1 MIEQNF
7 NFFILVMI
15 SLTTSTRKPQ
25 RGADTKYEIIFV
37 SGDSPVRPSRA
48 SVEGSS
54 KCSRPQALLS
64 HPLHHPLER
73 SISSRSRMA
82 TSGSWQRDWRKEHKQ
97 QILGVFVRKTSRC
110 CHMVPLPPSHRSEL
124 SHRATSNKG
133 SWEIGVLFE
142 YPYLQLKNQGFCS

>member
-7 NFFILVMI
+7 NFILVMI

-37 SGDSPVRPSRA
+37 SGDSPVRPSWA

-64 HPLHHPLER
+64 HPLRHPLER
-73 SISSRSRMA
+73 SVSSRSRMA
-82 TSGSWQRDWRKEHKQ
+82 TSLGPGRGLEKEHKQ
-97 QILGVFVRKTSRC
+97 QILGVFVGKLPGAA
-110 CHMVPLPPSHRSEL
+110 MVPLPPSHWSEL
-124 SHRATSNKG
+124 SHRAHLTKG
-133 SWEIGVLFE
+133 SWEMGVLFE
-142 YPYLQLKNQGFCS
+142 YPYLS